1 MMREPTIEQM
11 AGQRFDVAVV
21 GGGINGAVSAA
32 ALAGRGASVALVDR
46 GDFASVTSQSSSNLV
61 WGGIKYLQS
70 YELPLV
76 WALCASRNKLLE
88 AYPTRIKEVPFL
100 AAIGE
105 TTPFSVGMAALGAG
119 AYWTLG
125 RWRTAAPR
133 VYSRRAAKALEPLL
147 TTDTLRGAVRYSDA
161 VLVDNDARFVWDFV
175 RYARARG
182 AAAVNYVA
190 MSGAERAAAGWRL
203 HLHDV
208 IGGGRFSIDADIVI
222 NAAGPF
228 APSVSSD
235 LGVANRSHIV
245 LSKGAHLV
253 VPRVSAEERVLAFF
267 DDDGRL
273 FYVIPM
279 HDRSVIGTTDTRLP
293 AFGSEVSDDDRR
305 FILDQANRRLALARP
320 ITPDDIVAERC
331 GVRSLVVPDSEAVG
345 AADWMALSRR
355 HEVEVDAQRRV
366 LTILGGKLTD
376 CLNVGH
382 EVSKA
387 VRGLGLALGPPH
399 RWYGEEDPRL
409 RAQLATKLTQ
419 GPALEHPTALL
430 ESLWRRQGSKA
441 FAVVDEWQRDPA
453 NTDVLFEGTDITRGE
468 FGLMLKTE
476 MIVTLEDLFRRR
488 TPLSQIRSREELAE
502 HPGTAELTSALAEQ
516 RHAALPPPTR
526 PRPFPATS
534 SEAGAQR

>member
-1 MMREPTIEQM
+1 MMREPTIDQM

-32 ALAGRGASVALVDR
+32 ALAGRGASVVLVER
-46 GDFASVTSQSSSNLV
+46 GDFAGVTSQSSSNLV

-76 WALCASRNKLLE
+76 WALCGSRNKLLR
-88 AYPTRIKEVPFL
+88 AYPTRIREVPFL

-105 TTPFSVGMAALGAG
+105 TTPFSVGMAALGVG

-125 RWRTAAPR
+125 RGRTDAPR
-133 VYSRRAAKALEPLL
+133 VYSRRTAKQLEPLL
-147 TTDTLRGAVRYSDA
+147 DTAGLRGAVRYSDA
-161 VLVDNDARFVWDFV
+161 LLVDNDARFVWDFV

-182 AAAVNYVA
+182 AAAVNYVQ
-190 MSGAERAAAGWRL
+190 MSGAERGAAGWRL
-203 HLHDV
+203 HLDDMV
-208 IGGGRFSIDADIVI
+208 GSGRFWVDADIVI

-228 APSVSSD
+228 APGVSAD
-235 LGVANRSHIV
+235 LGVHTRSNIV

-253 VPRVSAEERVLAFF
+253 VPRISAEERVLAFF

-279 HDRSVIGTTDTRLP
+279 HDRSVIGTTDTRLTR
-293 AFGSEVSDDDRR
+293 FGSDVSDDDRR

-320 ITPDDIVAERC
+320 ITSDDIVAERC

-382 EVSKA
+382 EVTKV
-387 VRGLGLALGPPH
+387 VRRLGLALGPPH
-399 RWYGEEDPRL
+399 RWYGEEDPGL
-409 RAQLATKLTQ
+409 RAQLAAKLTQ

-430 ESLWRRQGSKA
+430 KSLWRRQGSKA
-441 FAVVDEWQRDPA
+441 FTVLDKWQRDPA
-453 NTDVLFEGTDITRGE
+453 HAEVLFEGTDITRGE

-502 HPGTAELTSALAEQ
+502 HPGTAELASALAEQ
-516 RHAALPPPTR
+516 RHAAPPPAR
-526 PRPFPATS
+526 PGPRPAAS